1 MKPNRAYSI
10 YVGHISESIEQAQQ
24 FLGDMR
30 FEEFATDERT
40 NYATVRALE
49 IIGEATK
56 RLPPEVRTLDADIP
70 WSDMARMR
78 DRIIHQYDDVDLA
91 VVWDTVQRDLP
102 PLLPR
107 LHRLQ
112 QALEQR
118 EDEEWE
124 RG

>member
-1 MKPNRAYSI
+1 MRSNRTYSV
-10 YVGHISESIEQAQQ
+10 YVGHISESIEQAQR
-24 FLGDMR
+24 FLGDMH
-30 FEEFATDERT
+30 FEEFAKDERT

-49 IIGEATK
+49 IIDEATK
-56 RLPPEVRTLDADIP
+56 RLPPEVRALDADIP
-70 WSDMARMR
+70 WSDMARMQ
-78 DRIIHQYDDVDLA
+78 DRIIHQYDEVDLA

-107 LHRLQ
+107 LQRLQ
-112 QALEQR
+112 RELEER

>member
-1 MKPNRAYSI
+1 MKPDRVYSV
-10 YVGHISESIEQAQQ
+10 YLGHISESIEQAQR

-30 FEEFATDERT
+30 FEEFAMDERT
-40 NYATVRALE
+40 SYATVRALE
-49 IIGEATK
+49 IVGAATK
-56 RLPPEVRTLDADIP
+56 RLPPEVRTLDEDIP

-78 DRIIHQYDDVDLA
+78 DRIIHQYDNVDLA

-102 PLLPR
+102 PLSSR

-112 QALEQR
+112 RALEQR